1 MTYAFKLGAL
11 YLFIKNESE
20 TKKPETLSVTP
31 VFLQKSDYSCGKA
44 LSVQLVISRA
54 RRIT

>member
-20 TKKPETLSVTP
+20 TKKPEPLSVTP